1 MRCSSSL
8 IWVVSFFVLSPDAA
22 GKPPGPPRARP
33 REAAGRPSAPVAAPG
48 GAPTVTP
55 RPMAGGSTAPAA
67 APSAAEGDRKPESYV
82 TRLRNLAQRVAA
94 LKERV
99 SQTKYRLSLLKES
112 VLHGTIG
119 GAELV
124 VLHDNQMGS
133 SFRLVSMRYALDG
146 KQIFTKRDIS
156 ETKLGRRG
164 RTKLYSGPIRPGQH
178 VLTVQLRWR
187 GHGYGVFSYLRGY
200 KFHVLSSHSFKAAE
214 GSATQIRVVAYE
226 KGNITTPLKD
236 RPALKYK
243 TKIRAIEAAAGKG
256 GK

>member
-1 MRCSSSL
+1 MRYSASL
-8 IWVVSFFVLSPDAA
+8 LWVVSLFLFAPEAVA
-22 GKPPGPPRARP
+22 KQPGPPGARP
-33 REAAGRPSAPVAAPG
+33 REGEARPATPAGKPAPAPG
-48 GAPTVTP
+48 AA
-55 RPMAGGSTAPAA
+55 AGGSTSPSGPPAPG
-67 APSAAEGDRKPESYV
+67 PGDRKPVSYV
-82 TRLRNLAQRVAA
+82 VRLRNLAQRIAA

-119 GAELV
+119 GAQLV
-124 VLHDNQMGS
+124 ILHHNKMGS

-146 KQIFTKRDIS
+146 KSIFTKRDIS

-164 RTKLYSGPIRPGQH
+164 KTKIYGGPIRPGQH
-178 VLTVQLRWR
+178 VLTVQLKWR

-214 GSATQIRVVAYE
+214 GSVTQIRVLAYE

-243 TKIRAIEAAAGKG
+243 TKVRAMDAKAGKG